1 MTIKFITRLLVA
13 LLWPLLPSLLPSPP
27 MPMARMPTA
36 SQAKADG
43 VCNITTDSPWYSAKL
58 DRDGDGY
65 ACEC

>member
-1 MTIKFITRLLVA
+1 
-13 LLWPLLPSLLPSPP
+13 